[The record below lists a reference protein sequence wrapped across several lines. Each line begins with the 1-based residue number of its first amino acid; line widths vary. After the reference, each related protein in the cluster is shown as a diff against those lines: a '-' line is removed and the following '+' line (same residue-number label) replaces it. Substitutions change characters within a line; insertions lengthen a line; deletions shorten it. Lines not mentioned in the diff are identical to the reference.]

1 MNYIQSS
8 IQAYDLS
15 KTPSGMTAKSDDF
28 SEISIDM
35 TKTSNPPPNVAD
47 GGLWGTSKLRSKT
60 GKHCVGFRIPG
71 LGREVAET
79 YAVWGKARDEKGNE
93 VGKRDIFLYDSE
105 GNLLGPRK
113 KFRWVPSQ
121 CC

>member
-1 MNYIQSS
+1 MNDIQSS
-8 IQAYDLS
+8 IRTYDLS
-15 KTPSGMTAKSDDF
+15 KTPSGMTAKSDEF
-28 SEISIDM
+28 SEISM

-79 YAVWGKARDEKGNE
+79 YAVWGK
-93 VGKRDIFLYDSE
+93 V
-105 GNLLGPRK
+105 
-113 KFRWVPSQ
+113 
-121 CC
+121 CM